1 MPPTTV
7 TRWEAIAIKSPVS
20 WVGSKAAVLPVLYAL
35 FPQNYSRYI
44 EPFGGSGAVL
54 LGKAKPDPFE
64 VYNDYNS
71 NLVNLFRCM
80 RDRPVALIRELGFL
94 TLNSREDF
102 NLLRAFLAQDDFSD
116 PWLKEE
122 LALTE
127 QMLPAPEAQ
136 ELQALMRERSEDYDV
151 QRAASFLKLLR
162 YSYSSTGDSYA
173 CQPYDISKLFSLIR
187 QVSER
192 LSNAVIEHQ
201 DFETLIRHYDRPES
215 FFYCDPPYFMSEYVY
230 TCGFQWEDHLR
241 LHDVLAQAQGKWL
254 LSYNDCPEIR
264 ALYEDFQQFSFTRP
278 HRMSGKAGEQFPELL
293 VGNYDL
299 FERQKEEPKQL
310 SLLDDMEGDI

>member
-1 MPPTTV
+1 M
-7 TRWEAIAIKSPVS
+7 KSPVS

-35 FPQNYSRYI
+35 FPPHYTRYI

-54 LGKAKPDPFE
+54 LGKPKPDPFE

-80 RDRPVALIRELGFL
+80 RDRPMALIRELGFL
-94 TLNSREDF
+94 TLNAREDF
-102 NLLRAFLAQDDFSD
+102 QALRAFLEQEQQDDA
-116 PWLKEE
+116 WLAEE

-127 QMLPAPEAQ
+127 QMLPAPEAA
-136 ELQALMRERSEDYDV
+136 ELQDFFRTRSTDHDV
-151 QRAASFLKLLR
+151 RRAAAFLKLLR
-162 YSYSSTGDSYA
+162 FSYSSTGDSYA
-173 CQPYDISKLFSLIR
+173 CQPYDISKLFGLIR

-201 DFETLIRHYDRPES
+201 DFEMLIRHYDRPES

-264 ALYEDFQQFSFTRP
+264 ALYGGYQQFSFTRP
-278 HRMSGKAGEQFPELL
+278 HRMSGKAGEQFSELL

-299 FERQKEEPKQL
+299 FARQKQEPKQL
-310 SLLDDMEGDI
+310 SLLDDPKGDMEL

>member
-80 RDRPVALIRELGFL
+80 RDRPMALIRELGFL

-102 NLLRAFLAQDDFSD
+102 NALRAFLAQDDFSD

-127 QMLPAPEAQ
+127 QMLPAPEA
-136 ELQALMRERSEDYDV
+136 EKLQALMRERSKDHDV

-162 YSYSSTGDSYA
+162 FSYSSTCAGTVLSTTRG
-173 CQPYDISKLFSLIR
+173 IIR
-187 QVSER
+187 
-192 LSNAVIEHQ
+192 I
-201 DFETLIRHYDRPES
+201 
-215 FFYCDPPYFMSEYVY
+215 Y
-230 TCGFQWEDHLR
+230 T
-241 LHDVLAQAQGKWL
+241 
-254 LSYNDCPEIR
+254 
-264 ALYEDFQQFSFTRP
+264 
-278 HRMSGKAGEQFPELL
+278 
-293 VGNYDL
+293 
-299 FERQKEEPKQL
+299 
-310 SLLDDMEGDI
+310 

>member
-80 RDRPVALIRELGFL
+80 RARPMALIRELGFL

-102 NLLRAFLAQDDFSD
+102 NVLRAFLAQENFCD
-116 PWLKEE
+116 PWLSVV
-122 LALTE
+122 
-127 QMLPAPEAQ
+127 
-136 ELQALMRERSEDYDV
+136 R
-151 QRAASFLKLLR
+151 
-162 YSYSSTGDSYA
+162 
-173 CQPYDISKLFSLIR
+173 
-187 QVSER
+187 
-192 LSNAVIEHQ
+192 
-201 DFETLIRHYDRPES
+201 
-215 FFYCDPPYFMSEYVY
+215 
-230 TCGFQWEDHLR
+230 
-241 LHDVLAQAQGKWL
+241 
-254 LSYNDCPEIR
+254 
-264 ALYEDFQQFSFTRP
+264 
-278 HRMSGKAGEQFPELL
+278 
-293 VGNYDL
+293 
-299 FERQKEEPKQL
+299 
-310 SLLDDMEGDI
+310 

>member
-1 MPPTTV
+1 MATNE
-7 TRWEAIAIKSPVS
+7 EAITIKSPVS

-35 FPQNYSRYI
+35 FPQNYTRYI

-54 LGKAKPDPFE
+54 LGKAQPDPFE

-102 NLLRAFLAQDDFSD
+102 NALRAFLTQEEIHD

-127 QMLPAPEAQ
+127 QMLPAPESA
-136 ELQALMRERSEDYDV
+136 EIQALMRERSEDHDV
-151 QRAASFLKLLR
+151 RRAASFLKLLR
-162 YSYSSTGDSYA
+162 FSYSSTGDSYA
-173 CQPYDISKLFSLIR
+173 CQPYDVSKLFGLIR

-230 TCGFQWEDHLR
+230 TCGFQREDHLR
-241 LHDVLAQAQGKWL
+241 LHDVLASTQGKWL

-264 ALYEDFQQFSFTRP
+264 ELYGGYQQFSFTRP

-299 FERQKEEPKQL
+299 FERQKDQPQQL

>member
-1 MPPTTV
+1 MQ
-7 TRWEAIAIKSPVS
+7 
-20 WVGSKAAVLPVLYAL
+20 G
-35 FPQNYSRYI
+35 
-44 EPFGGSGAVL
+44 
-54 LGKAKPDPFE
+54 
-64 VYNDYNS
+64 
-71 NLVNLFRCM
+71 
-80 RDRPVALIRELGFL
+80 
-94 TLNSREDF
+94 
-102 NLLRAFLAQDDFSD
+102 
-116 PWLKEE
+116 
-122 LALTE
+122 
-127 QMLPAPEAQ
+127 
-136 ELQALMRERSEDYDV
+136 RSEDHDI

-162 YSYSSTGDSYA
+162 FSYSSTGDSYA
-173 CQPYDISKLFSLIR
+173 CQPYDISKLFGLIR

-241 LHDVLAQAQGKWL
+241 LHNVLVSAQGKWL

-264 ALYEDFQQFSFTRP
+264 ALYDGYQQFSFTRP

-310 SLLDDMEGDI
+310 SLLDDTEGES